1 MEDEYIY
8 NVKAKVRLVKPQGY
22 GFLSFADQDQPHED
36 VYFHISQVTNEGMK
50 WEEVKTGMKMSSRYS
65 TLSVANEVLG
75 TNYKRK
81 AKALEHLEA
90 VLVMAGELR
99 NPPLKTGNN

>member
-1 MEDEYIY
+1 MLPNETLDAVTKGREGFDYDSEGNFAGAGGVDAI
-8 NVKAKVRLVKPQGY
+8 NLFRLHTLHSSLKLEVR
-22 GFLSFADQDQPHED
+22 
-36 VYFHISQVTNEGMK
+36 
-50 WEEVKTGMKMSSRYS
+50 TGMKMSSRYS

-99 NPPLKTGNN
+99 NPPLKTGE